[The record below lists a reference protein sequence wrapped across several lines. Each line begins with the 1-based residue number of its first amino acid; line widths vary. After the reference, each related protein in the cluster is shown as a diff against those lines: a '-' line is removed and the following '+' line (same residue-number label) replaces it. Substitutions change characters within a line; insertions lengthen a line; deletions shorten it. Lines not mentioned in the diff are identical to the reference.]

1 MIKFVIINGLGGCG
15 KSTFIKLCK
24 DYCEDPDT
32 YGISWKVEEL
42 STVDFVKEIARLC
55 GWKDTKRKKDREFLH
70 DLKMAMENW
79 DDIPNK
85 KTLDNAYDILRKNLD
100 CNHIFFVNIRE
111 AKGIES
117 FSQLVMEHGLQ
128 KPTKVLIE
136 SKKDTNE
143 VDSVIYEIKSVEY
156 DKIYQNN
163 GTLEELSEKA
173 QEFVKGIIYG
183 KY

>member
-1 MIKFVIINGLGGCG
+1 MNDSLKNF
-15 KSTFIKLCK
+15 
-24 DYCEDPDT
+24 DYTEADRLSSYLIFT
-32 YGISWKVEEL
+32 QEE
-42 STVDFVKEIARLC
+42 
-55 GWKDTKRKKDREFLH
+55 
-70 DLKMAMENW
+70 N
-79 DDIPNK
+79 
-85 KTLDNAYDILRKNLD
+85 DILRKNLD
-100 CNHIFFVNIRE
+100 YNHIFFVNIRE